1 MMMKVMKT
9 TRPKKKKI
17 KHSCKSSVVSYSS
30 GAAEEVN
37 DDHEPGM
44 SYPAIQIRLSK
55 TTQRLFDI

>member
-44 SYPAIQIRLSK
+44 SYPDKIK
-55 TTQRLFDI
+55 